1 MKKITMIFAL
11 LWVVLLSS
19 SCFSQEKDS
28 KVKWMGVSDAI
39 NQAQKDGKDAKLI
52 FIDCY
57 TDWCK
62 WCKVLDRKSFSEDT
76 VAAILNYY
84 YYPCKFDAEGQEP
97 ITINEVT
104 YNPVKKGE
112 RKGTHELMKT
122 IWEGQKGGGYPTMS
136 IRKSD
141 FSPVDC
147 ILGYVEASELQKA
160 LVYYAEGYNKDMSF
174 EKFSDKYADKYQA
187 KVIKKIFKK

>member
-1 MKKITMIFAL
+1 MIFAL

-104 YNPVKKGE
+104 YNPVKKE
-112 RKGTHELMKT
+112 REKELT
-122 IWEGQKGGGYPTMS
+122 
-136 IRKSD
+136 
-141 FSPVDC
+141 
-147 ILGYVEASELQKA
+147 
-160 LVYYAEGYNKDMSF
+160 N
-174 EKFSDKYADKYQA
+174 
-187 KVIKKIFKK
+187 